1 MVLIHLM
8 FALLSSDVK
17 MGRRNGV
24 SLIAHPGEDTKLLV
38 FVRALE
44 QATGY
49 RADPEIVRQ

>member
-1 MVLIHLM
+1 
-8 FALLSSDVK
+8 